1 VAFVS
6 DLHTLIRRPHFRQL
20 YASRLVSQAGDG
32 IFQVALASY
41 VLFSP
46 ERQPTA
52 AKVAAAFATLLLPY
66 SVVGPFAGV
75 LIDRWRRQRILVVG
89 NLVRTGLVLVVAGL
103 VVASVQ
109 GPVFFA
115 SALAV
120 VSVNRFFL
128 ASLSAA
134 LPHVVPDELLALGNS
149 VSTTSG
155 TLVAVAGGGIG
166 YLVRV
171 LAGDGDVSAALVV
184 MTAAVAYA
192 IAALVATRIDRDLLG
207 PDPDLSRPDTA
218 RELHHVLL
226 GVIAGARH
234 VRARR
239 RAAQALLT
247 ITAHRFFYGI
257 STVSILLLYRNYFHD
272 SANVKAGLSGLAL
285 VVLASGAGFLV
296 AAITTPGATRA
307 WGERIWLTALFAM
320 AGVVE
325 IVCGVPYTQ
334 PLLLVAAFLL
344 GVTAQGAKITV
355 DTIVQQSVT
364 DAFRGRVFSFYDILF
379 NVSFVSAC
387 VFAALVLPESGKSY
401 LGLAI
406 VAVGYLVTAVGY
418 GWRSRTVALARPRP
432 SPVDSP
438 AA

>member
-1 VAFVS
+1 VAIVA
-6 DLHTLIRRPHFRQL
+6 DLRSLARWPHFGQL
-20 YASRLVSQAGDG
+20 YASRLLSQAGDG

-41 VLFSP
+41 VIFSP
-46 ERQPTA
+46 ERQPSA

-89 NLVRTGLVLVVAGL
+89 NLVRTGLVLLVAAL
-103 VVASVQ
+103 VLGSVQ
-109 GPVFFA
+109 GPLFFA

-134 LPHVVPDELLALGNS
+134 LPHVVPDRLLALGNS

-155 TLVAVAGGGIG
+155 TLIAVVGGGVG

-171 LAGDGDVSAALVV
+171 LLGSSDESAAVV
-184 MTAAVAYA
+184 VTTAAAMYA
-192 IAALVATRIDRDLLG
+192 IAALVARRMDKDLLG
-207 PDPDLSRPDTA
+207 PDPDLARPDTA

-234 VRARR
+234 VRARP

-272 SANVKAGLSGLAL
+272 SDNVTAGLSGLAL
-285 VVLASGAGFLV
+285 VVFVSGAGFLV
-296 AAITTPGATRA
+296 AAVATPAATRV
-307 WGERIWLTALFAM
+307 WGERSWLVALFAM

-325 IVCGVPYTQ
+325 IVFGIPYTQ
-334 PLLLVAAFLL
+334 PLLLIAAFLL

-379 NVSFVSAC
+379 NVSFVAAC

-401 LGLAI
+401 PGLAV
-406 VAVGYLVTAVGY
+406 VAVGYLLTAVGY
-418 GWRSRTVALARPRP
+418 GWRSRTVAQSRHQQ
-432 SPVDSP
+432 SPVDAP
-438 AA
+438 VA